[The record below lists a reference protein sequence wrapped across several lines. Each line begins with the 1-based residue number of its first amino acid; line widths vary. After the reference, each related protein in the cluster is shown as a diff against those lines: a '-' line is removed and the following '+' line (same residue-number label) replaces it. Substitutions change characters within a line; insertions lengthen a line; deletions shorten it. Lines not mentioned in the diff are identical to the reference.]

1 MASGVAVEP
10 AEQVAPAEPGVDPST
25 LPPPRW
31 SDEAEDIDEAEAYW
45 ADASA
50 KRVIDELKKKE
61 AHFFDAVN
69 RRGFGDAWLGAFCAY
84 YGLDP
89 SASSWE
95 TQSITLDG
103 ERGELLRFRINEF
116 RSYQR
121 QVSAMAVGERPSFQ
135 ALASNTSYDSLASVT
150 SADTATNHL
159 YWSTYGESKERR
171 TIEKGDLFGLG
182 WTWVN
187 FDPEGGEPVD
197 ASLPLP
203 PEAGGGPS
211 PAQETK
217 QSGEI
222 VIKSRAPW
230 EVFQE
235 FSTEDPEDHIWRVAK
250 DRVSKFELAAQYP
263 ALRKEI
269 LQLKNDDDPTL
280 KALFGFDTLSIN
292 PDELIVKHFY
302 HARTKAMPKGRYL
315 VYVGDLLLY
324 QDFLPFKSIPLI
336 PYCPAGYIGTSLG
349 YADAWDMIPVCQLL
363 DQVASD
369 LATVISTF
377 GRPTLVAEDGIEIDL
392 NAIADGMRVLR
403 IPPGAVPPTAA
414 NFAQVPDWT
423 QFITGFLESK
433 LQSLSGLNATSRGT
447 PAPGVTSGTMA
458 ALYHSVAQEINSY
471 RQAAVDQHRE
481 RVANLLLDLVNTYV
495 EIPLMIEMVGADERP
510 YLASITKQTFAGV
523 RRVKIKT
530 SNPMLRTTAGR
541 LELAKMLITVPGAV
555 ETPEQ
560 IVELV
565 TSGQLKPMTEDARA
579 RLLRIRRENEELMKG
594 PAVVEE
600 PDPSWVPDP
609 LVPDEP
615 PAMLTYVKEVRVL
628 AMCDHFVDHMH
639 SHSAALGATRDPRA
653 RAALM
658 AHMQEHVHAARNMDP
673 WLAQTLG
680 FPMPPP
686 PPGMGP
692 LVEGEGD
699 QGSEAEGD
707 GDVPPR
713 KPALSPKGKAQLAGP
728 GVDSTGVKL
737 PRPAQPPSQYAGP
750 QGQGAANV

>member
-1 MASGVAVEP
+1 VAVEP
-10 AEQVAPAEPGVDPST
+10 VENAQ
-25 LPPPRW
+25 PPVPEW
-31 SDEAEDIDEAEAYW
+31 PPQWADETEDVDEAEAYW

-61 AHFFDAVN
+61 SHFFDAVN

-171 TIEKGDLFGLG
+171 TVEKGDLFGIG

-187 FDPEGGEPVD
+187 FDPEGGEAVEKP
-197 ASLPLP
+197 LPLP
-203 PEAGGGPS
+203 PEAGGGDAPIGEPKPS
-211 PAQETK
+211 GA
-217 QSGEI
+217 I

-235 FSTEDPEDHIWRVAK
+235 FSTEDPEDHIWRCVK
-250 DRVSKFELAAQYP
+250 DRVSKYELAATYP
-263 ALRKEI
+263 HLRSQI

-280 KALFGFDTLSIN
+280 KALFGFDTLSVN

-302 HARTKAMPKGRYL
+302 HARTKALPKGRYL

-324 QDFLPFKSIPLI
+324 QDFLPFKSIPLV

-392 NAIADGMRVLR
+392 QAIADGMRVLR
-403 IPPGAVPPTAA
+403 IPAGASPPTAA
-414 NFAQVPDWT
+414 NFAAVPDWT

-433 LQSLSGLNATSRGT
+433 MQSLSGLNATSRGT

-495 EIPLMIEMVGADERP
+495 ELPIMIEMVGVDERP

-523 RRVKIKT
+523 KRVKIKT

-541 LELAKMLITVPGAV
+541 LELAKMLLTVPGAV

-579 RLLRIRRENEELMKG
+579 RLLRIRRENEDLMKG
-594 PAVVEE
+594 PPVALE
-600 PDPSWVPDP
+600 PDASWQPDP
-609 LVPDEP
+609 LDPAAQQPMLEIVPN
-615 PAMLTYVKEVRVL
+615 VRTL
-628 AMCDHFVDHMH
+628 AICDHPIDHIH
-639 SHSAALGATRDPRA
+639 SHSATLGATRDPKA

-658 AHMQEHVHAARNMDP
+658 AHIQEHVRDMRNMDP
-673 WLAQTLG
+673 WLAEKLG

-686 PPGMGP
+686 PPGMP
-692 LVEGEGD
+692 ALVEG
-699 QGSEAEGD
+699 AEGED
-707 GDVPPR
+707 DAPPGR
-713 KPALSPKGKAQLAGP
+713 TPVLTPKGKAQALGA

-737 PRPAQPPSQYAGP
+737 PRPAQPPSQFAGP
-750 QGQGAANV
+750 QGQGVSNV